1 MDMSIESRQPPFF
14 KSPPGMPSALTML
27 RKAIS
32 DPASVI
38 PANIYEDWALKLPG
52 PRSPVVVAHPDD
64 VRNILVDK
72 GDTFGRNRQLRMM
85 MRRAW
90 GQGLAAAEG
99 DSWVQQ
105 RRAASPAFRPQSVTD
120 ATVVMAE
127 TTRRVSSGWSEKEPI
142 ELSAAIGRI
151 VAEVVMSTLMTG
163 LEDIDFEAMAADIP
177 HFVREATT
185 FGLLDIAPIPDSM
198 IDRLRGL
205 GRSPQEARLRSL
217 AQRLAAVR
225 STPPDAAQDIPALLR
240 GIGPLA
246 DNILGFMPAG
256 FETSA
261 LAAAWAVYLL
271 ALYPDWQEAVRAEG
285 QNTKNLGNAADSL
298 PVAWQVA
305 QEALRLYPP
314 APLLVRAA
322 IKQTEI
328 RGYTLRPGQV
338 IIIPVFA
345 IHRHRQLWDR
355 PDMFDPTRF
364 NTASRYERSAF
375 LPFGAGSRMCIAA
388 SFALTEIAVII
399 SELAKAFHF
408 ETAAPAPKVSL
419 RTTTHSLN
427 GLHVKARSIN
437 SP

>member
-1 MDMSIESRQPPFF
+1 
-14 KSPPGMPSALTML
+14 MPSALTML
-27 RKAIS
+27 RRSIS

-38 PANIYEDWALKLPG
+38 PACIYDDWALKLPG
-52 PRSPVVVAHPDD
+52 PLSPVVVAHPDD
-64 VRNILVDK
+64 VRNILIDK

-99 DSWVQQ
+99 DSWIQQ
-105 RRAASPAFRPQSVTD
+105 RRAASPAFRPQSVAD
-120 ATVVMAE
+120 ATVTMAE
-127 TTRRVSSGWSEKEPI
+127 TTRRVSSGWSENEPI
-142 ELSAAIGRI
+142 ELGTAIGRV

-163 LEDIDFEAMAADIP
+163 LDDIDFETMAADIS

-205 GRSPQEARLRSL
+205 GRSPQEARLRAL
-217 AQRLAAVR
+217 AERLAALR
-225 STPPDAAQDIPALLR
+225 SAPPDATQDIPALLR

-261 LAAAWAVYLL
+261 LAAAWAIYLL
-271 ALYPDWQEAVRAEG
+271 ALNPDWQEAVRDEG
-285 QNTKNLGNAADSL
+285 QTAKSVDNTPHSL
-298 PVAWQVA
+298 PIAYQVA

-322 IKQTEI
+322 IKRTEI
-328 RGYTLRPGQV
+328 RGFTLRPGQV

-345 IHRHRQLWDR
+345 IHRHRQLWDQ
-355 PDMFDPTRF
+355 PDMFDPARF
-364 NTASRYERSAF
+364 DASCRYNRSAF
-375 LPFGAGSRMCIAA
+375 LPFGAGPRMCIAA
-388 SFALTEIAVII
+388 SFALTEIAVIV
-399 SELAKAFHF
+399 SELVKCFHF
-408 ETAAPAPKVSL
+408 ETASPPPVVSL

-427 GLHVKARSIN
+427 GLHVNAKLIKSQ
-437 SP
+437 

>member
-1 MDMSIESRQPPFF
+1 MNSELRQPPFF
-14 KSPPGMPSALTML
+14 MSPPTMPSALTML
-27 RKAIS
+27 RRAIS

-38 PANIYEDWALKLPG
+38 PACIYDDWALKLPG
-52 PRSPVVVAHPDD
+52 PRSPVIIAHPDD
-64 VRNILVDK
+64 VRNILIDK

-105 RRAASPAFRPQSVTD
+105 RRAASPAFRPQSVAD
-120 ATVVMAE
+120 ATIIMAE
-127 TTRRVSSGWSEKEPI
+127 TARRVSSGWSEKEPI
-142 ELSAAIGRI
+142 ELGAAIGRI

-163 LEDIDFEAMAADIP
+163 LDDIDFKVMAADIP
-177 HFVREATT
+177 HFVREVTT
-185 FGLLDIAPIPDSM
+185 FGLLDVAPIPDSM
-198 IDRLRGL
+198 IDWLRGL
-205 GRSPQEARLRSL
+205 GRSPQEARLRTL
-217 AQRLAAVR
+217 AERLATLRA
-225 STPPDAAQDIPALLR
+225 TPPDAAQDIPALLR
-240 GIGPLA
+240 GVGPLA

-271 ALYPDWQEAVRAEG
+271 ALNPDWQQAVRAEG
-285 QNTKNLGNAADSL
+285 QAAKDADKTPHSL
-298 PVAWQVA
+298 PIAYQVA
-305 QEALRLYPP
+305 QETLRLYPP

-328 RGYTLRPGQV
+328 RGFTLRPGQV
-338 IIIPVFA
+338 VIIPVFA

-355 PDMFDPTRF
+355 PDVFDPTRF
-364 NTASRYERSAF
+364 DVSSRYERSAF

-399 SELAKAFHF
+399 SELIKYFRF
-408 ETAAPAPKVSL
+408 ETAGSPPQVSL

-427 GLHVKARSIN
+427 GLHVTAKSIN
-437 SP
+437 SL